1 MAQKL
6 LNYKYY
12 MSEVKEK
19 LIELIKVQPE
29 DANAEEILKE
39 IAFSNMVDRG
49 IQDSLLGNTISNQ
62 EMEKRIQSKWK

>member
-1 MAQKL
+1 MTQKL

>member
-1 MAQKL
+1 MTQKL

-49 IQDSLLGNTISNQ
+49 IQDSLQSNTISNQ
-62 EMEKRIQSKWK
+62 KMEKRIRSKWK

>member
-1 MAQKL
+1 
-6 LNYKYY
+6 

-49 IQDSLLGNTISNQ
+49 IQDSLQSNTISNQ
-62 EMEKRIQSKWK
+62 KMEKRIRSKWK

>member
-1 MAQKL
+1 
-6 LNYKYY
+6 